1 MTPKGVVQATIL
13 KRLLAAQQDVL
24 RKRVTWIFRP
34 VPADRK
40 PDVVDKDVNQADY
53 AVNSSKKAKPR
64 DKRRAR
70 AANQT
75 AEEEA
80 NGAGLENFACLVT
93 VTMAGR
99 GSADE
104 RADVASSVENLGST
118 ARLRLRPVYGSQ
130 DSAFAAALP
139 LGLSL
144 RQYQAVPAKYSDML

>member
-1 MTPKGVVQATIL
+1 MFNTAYSGVTAPTT
-13 KRLLAAQQDVL
+13 A
-24 RKRVTWIFRP
+24 
-34 VPADRK
+34 
-40 PDVVDKDVNQADY
+40 
-53 AVNSSKKAKPR
+53 
-64 DKRRAR
+64 KRRQLRAAR